1 MKKEKSPIL
10 VILTIFFL
18 SLFIILPP
26 TFRKLVP
33 KEEKKKTISKLTV
46 VICNKMYT
54 SELYRVN
61 SKTKYDSDGTIVNTI
76 TYTVID
82 ASQIQQNTEQ
92 SIENYEQVQ
101 ENNDTTDSIAAE
113 LNYFKSIPNL
123 DIVDSVGSTVVTIN
137 QREIDSHPTE
147 SKLISY
153 LSDNPKSQKS
163 FYEELG
169 YTCNIIES

>member
-54 SELYRVN
+54 SELY
-61 SKTKYDSDGTIVNTI
+61 
-76 TYTVID
+76 
-82 ASQIQQNTEQ
+82 
-92 SIENYEQVQ
+92 
-101 ENNDTTDSIAAE
+101 
-113 LNYFKSIPNL
+113 
-123 DIVDSVGSTVVTIN
+123 
-137 QREIDSHPTE
+137 
-147 SKLISY
+147 
-153 LSDNPKSQKS
+153 LSWC
-163 FYEELG
+163 L
-169 YTCNIIES
+169 TCLLA